1 MTVRLSR
8 ISLAAVVLALS
19 SGTFLAQNQ
28 SARGLFVKSRPS
40 SEDRKE
46 TPADA
51 PETVAL
57 GYSLFLRDAS
67 NKAMRVNPARVFT
80 AGDAIRILVESNA
93 SGHLYIFN
101 QEGKDSIRMIYP
113 DLRIR
118 GGATDVTAHVPLL
131 LPSERTAAVG
141 DTDWFVLSG
150 APQSEMLFAVFAT
163 KPVSSWP
170 SGKRLMGYKAG
181 FALRW
186 EDFRKTVRSVV
197 ESNDQQVSQDEG
209 EAMTIGEQTS
219 LSRGLKLVRQDPAP
233 SVVKINT
240 RKVDPF
246 VIQIELLRK

>member
-1 MTVRLSR
+1 
-8 ISLAAVVLALS
+8 
-19 SGTFLAQNQ
+19 
-28 SARGLFVKSRPS
+28 
-40 SEDRKE
+40 
-46 TPADA
+46 
-51 PETVAL
+51 
-57 GYSLFLRDAS
+57 
-67 NKAMRVNPARVFT
+67 
-80 AGDAIRILVESNA
+80 
-93 SGHLYIFN
+93 
-101 QEGKDSIRMIYP
+101 
-113 DLRIR
+113 
-118 GGATDVTAHVPLL
+118 
-131 LPSERTAAVG
+131 
-141 DTDWFVLSG
+141 
-150 APQSEMLFAVFAT
+150 VFAT